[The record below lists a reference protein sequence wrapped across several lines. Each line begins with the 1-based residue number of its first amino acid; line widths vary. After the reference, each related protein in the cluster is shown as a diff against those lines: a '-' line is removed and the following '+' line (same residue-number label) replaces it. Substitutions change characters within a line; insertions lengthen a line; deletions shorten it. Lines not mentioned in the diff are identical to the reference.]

1 MTLRIVIAD
10 DHRLVRE
17 GLQAVLAREHDLDV
31 VGLAEDGADAVR
43 MVRKLQPEVLV
54 TDVAM
59 PGLNGI
65 EAVRRIR
72 AQHETVRVLC
82 LSMHGDQ
89 RNVLSALDAGAS
101 GYLLKD
107 SSGEE
112 LAQAVRHVAAGR
124 VHLSACLMGVVVDEI
139 RARNRTPPS
148 PAALAGARQLLT
160 LREREIVQLFA
171 EDLSTQ
177 EIADRLHLSGKTVA
191 THRENI
197 TRKLGVRGIA
207 GLTRYALREGMS
219 AVEPPTRPRGAV
231 AAEGGGA

>member
-43 MVRKLQPEVLV
+43 TVRKLQPDVLV
-54 TDVAM
+54 TDIAM

-65 EAVRRIR
+65 EAVRRVR
-72 AQHETVRVLC
+72 AHHATVRVLC

-89 RNVLSALDAGAS
+89 RSVMSALDAGAS

-107 SSGEE
+107 SSCEE

-124 VHLSACLMGVVVDEI
+124 VHLSAALMGVVVEEI
-139 RARNRTPPS
+139 RARSRIPQS
-148 PAALAGARQLLT
+148 VASLGGGRAILT

-177 EIADRLHLSGKTVA
+177 NIADRLHLSAKTVA

-207 GLTRYALREGMS
+207 GITRYAVREGMS
-219 AVEPPTRPRGAV
+219 SVDEPAGADDRT
-231 AAEGGGA
+231 AA

>member
-17 GLQAVLAREHDLDV
+17 GLQAVLAREDDFDV

-43 MVRKLQPEVLV
+43 MVRRLQPAVLV

-65 EAVRRIR
+65 EAIRRMR
-72 AQHETVRVLC
+72 AHHETVRVLC

-107 SSGEE
+107 SSCEE

-124 VHLSACLMGVVVDEI
+124 IHLSTALMGVVVDEI
-139 RARNRTPPS
+139 RTRSRVPPS
-148 PAALAGARQLLT
+148 VADLGGDRPVLT

-177 EIADRLHLSGKTVA
+177 AIADRLHLSAKTVA

-207 GLTRYALREGMS
+207 GVTLYAVREGLSS
-219 AVEPPTRPRGAV
+219 AEPPVCRDARAV
-231 AAEGGGA
+231 T

>member
-1 MTLRIVIAD
+1 LTLRIVIAD

-17 GLQAVLAREHDLDV
+17 GLQAVLAREHDFDV
-31 VGLAEDGADAVR
+31 VGLAEDGAEAVR
-43 MVRKLQPEVLV
+43 MVRKLQPELLV

-65 EAVRRIR
+65 EAIRRVR
-72 AQHETVRVLC
+72 AHHETVRVLC

-89 RNVLSALDAGAS
+89 RSVLSALDAGAS

-107 SSGEE
+107 SSCEE

-124 VHLSACLMGVVVDEI
+124 VYLSTALMGVVVDEI
-139 RARNRTPPS
+139 RTRSRIPPS
-148 PAALAGARQLLT
+148 MAMLGGDRPILT
-160 LREREIVQLFA
+160 LREREVVQLFA

-177 EIADRLHLSGKTVA
+177 DIADRLHLSAKTVA

-219 AVEPPTRPRGAV
+219 SVDSPVRRNARVVT
-231 AAEGGGA
+231 

>member
-1 MTLRIVIAD
+1 MTLRIIIAD

-17 GLQAVLAREHDLDV
+17 GLQAVLAREHDFDV
-31 VGLAEDGADAVR
+31 VGLAEDGAEAVW
-43 MVRKLQPEVLV
+43 MVRKLQPEILV
-54 TDVAM
+54 TDIAM

-65 EAVRRIR
+65 EAIRRVRGH
-72 AQHETVRVLC
+72 HETVRVLC

-89 RNVLSALDAGAS
+89 RSVLSALDAGAS

-107 SSGEE
+107 SSCEE

-124 VHLSACLMGVVVDEI
+124 VHLSAALMGVVVDEI
-139 RARNRTPPS
+139 RCRSRIPS
-148 PAALAGARQLLT
+148 VAPLAGNRSILT
-160 LREREIVQLFA
+160 RREREIVQLFA

-177 EIADRLHLSGKTVA
+177 DIADRLHLSAKTVA

-207 GLTRYALREGMS
+207 GLTRYAVREGMS
-219 AVEPPTRPRGAV
+219 SVDAPVSRDACS
-231 AAEGGGA
+231 AA

>member
-1 MTLRIVIAD
+1 MTLHIVIAD

-17 GLQAVLAREHDLDV
+17 GLQAVLAREHDLAV
-31 VGLAEDGADAVR
+31 VGLAEDGAEAVR
-43 MVRKLQPEVLV
+43 LVRKLQPHVLV
-54 TDVAM
+54 TDIAM

-65 EAVRRIR
+65 EAVRRLR

-112 LAQAVRHVAAGR
+112 LAQAIRHVAAGR
-124 VHLSACLMGVVVDEI
+124 VHLSAALMGVVVDEI
-139 RARNRTPPS
+139 RARSRIPPNV
-148 PAALAGARQLLT
+148 AALGGARPILT

-177 EIADRLHLSGKTVA
+177 NIADRLHLSAKTVA

-207 GLTRYALREGMS
+207 GLTRYAVREGMS
-219 AVEPPTRPRGAV
+219 SVEGPIRSNACLAT
-231 AAEGGGA
+231 

>member
-1 MTLRIVIAD
+1 MSLRIVIAE

-17 GLQAVLAREHDLDV
+17 GLQAVLAREPDFDV

-43 MVRKLQPEVLV
+43 MVRKLQPDVLV
-54 TDVAM
+54 TDLAM

-65 EAVRRIR
+65 EAIRRVR
-72 AQHETVRVLC
+72 AHNEAARVLC

-89 RNVLSALDAGAS
+89 RNVLAALDAGAS

-107 SSGEE
+107 SSSEE
-112 LAQAVRHVAAGR
+112 LAQAVRRVAAGR
-124 VHLSACLMGVVVDEI
+124 VHLSPVLMGVVVDEI
-139 RARNRTPPS
+139 RLRHRAPPHL
-148 PAALAGARQLLT
+148 AAQVGGRPLLT
-160 LREREIVQLFA
+160 PREREIVQLFA

-177 EIADRLHLSGKTVA
+177 EIANRLHLSGKTVA

-219 AVEPPTRPRGAV
+219 SVEPPLRHEAPVECDGSSA
-231 AAEGGGA
+231 

>member
-17 GLQAVLAREHDLDV
+17 GLHAVLAREHDFDV

-43 MVRKLQPEVLV
+43 MVRRLQPAVLV

-65 EAVRRIR
+65 EAIRRMR
-72 AQHETVRVLC
+72 AHHETVRVLC
-82 LSMHGDQ
+82 LSMHSDQ
-89 RNVLSALDAGAS
+89 RSVLSALDAGAS

-107 SSGEE
+107 SSCEE
-112 LAQAVRHVAAGR
+112 LAQAVRHVSAGR
-124 VHLSACLMGVVVDEI
+124 VHLSAALMGVVVDEI
-139 RARNRTPPS
+139 RTRSRVPRSVAELGGERPI
-148 PAALAGARQLLT
+148 LT

-177 EIADRLHLSGKTVA
+177 AIADRLHLSAKTVA

-207 GLTRYALREGMS
+207 GMTRYAVREGMS
-219 AVEPPTRPRGAV
+219 SLEPPVRRDACATT
-231 AAEGGGA
+231 

>member
-10 DHRLVRE
+10 DHRLIRE
-17 GLQAVLAREHDLDV
+17 GLRAVLAREHDLEV

-43 MVRKLQPEVLV
+43 MVRKLEPQVLV
-54 TDVAM
+54 TDLAM

-65 EAVRRIR
+65 EAIRRVR
-72 AQHETVRVLC
+72 AHHDAVRVLC

-89 RNVLSALDAGAS
+89 RNVLSALDAGAA

-107 SSGEE
+107 SSCEE
-112 LAQAVRHVAAGR
+112 LAQAVRHVAAGG
-124 VHLSACLMGVVVDEI
+124 VHLSAALMGVVVDEI
-139 RARNRTPPS
+139 RLRHRIS
-148 PAALAGARQLLT
+148 PNLAAPAGGHQLLT

-207 GLTRYALREGMS
+207 GLTRYAVREGMS
-219 AVEPPTRPRGAV
+219 SVELPLRRDTT
-231 AAEGGGA
+231 AERSPA